1 MKAIE
6 GHLPLNEQYRLES
19 ISRVDSEF
27 ATTCDNCEHVITNI
41 AEVKDIRSGKS
52 YFIGTECLETVL
64 TYRQN
69 SYFEYKEF
77 MKQLNKQKKIAS
89 MIKNGSVISGENRFY
104 IYKDKGVTEYKRNWN
119 WSLSPERM
127 EYYKK
132 GIKITR
138 EMVFN
143 NLA

>member
-1 MKAIE
+1 MKAIQ
-6 GHLPLNEQYRLES
+6 GNLPLNEQYQLQSICRVETES
-19 ISRVDSEF
+19 
-27 ATTCDNCEHVITNI
+27 ATTCDNCGHIITNI
-41 AEVKDIRSGKS
+41 ATVKNIHTGQHYD
-52 YFIGTECLETVL
+52 IGTECLETVL

-127 EYYKK
+127 EYYKT

-143 NLA
+143 N